1 MKNLQVKEK
10 LVAINE
16 RYGEA
21 QTIRNELKSLEI
33 QEQNRV
39 ENLILQEHEKRRK
52 KLEEK
57 FSEVRDEKNP
67 GVLSDIV
74 I

>member
-39 ENLILQEHEKRRK
+39 ENLILQEHEKRRTKLQK
-52 KLEEK
+52 KQEK
-57 FSEVRDEKNP
+57 EHEQE
-67 GVLSDIV
+67 
-74 I
+74 

>member
-1 MKNLQVKEK
+1 MGAKKKQEGGSGKKEATDDSGEKLYRAYRKNLAEFG
-10 LVAINE
+10 L
-16 RYGEA
+16 
-21 QTIRNELKSLEI
+21 TIP
-33 QEQNRV
+33 
-39 ENLILQEHEKRRK
+39 K